1 MPHVKDVPQR
11 MPLAFMAITAAI
23 STAFIFGL
31 VAMLSWQSC
40 LMLMLVAAA
49 LTGGAVF
56 TIQEMRSLGRESP
69 RIERSPAKTR

>member
-1 MPHVKDVPQR
+1 MQHARVPQR
-11 MPLAFMAITAAI
+11 IPFAFMAITAAI

-31 VAMLSWQSC
+31 VATLSWQGC

-56 TIQEMRSLGRESP
+56 TIQEMRGLGQEAP
-69 RIERSPAKTR
+69 RIERSAAKTR